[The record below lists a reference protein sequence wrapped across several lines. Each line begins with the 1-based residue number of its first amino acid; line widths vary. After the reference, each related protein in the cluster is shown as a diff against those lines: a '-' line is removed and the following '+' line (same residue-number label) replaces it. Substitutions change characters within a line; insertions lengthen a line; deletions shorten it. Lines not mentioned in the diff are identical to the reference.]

1 MLEYASMK
9 RILSHPLVLPLL
21 IIALFVFFNS
31 QGWLKLIEDAFLSL
45 SRPIQKTTYQFSL
58 KARNFADFVFSVR
71 GLEKENNL
79 LNEENKMLLGQ
90 ITELKEAVRE
100 NEFLRK
106 QLGLSIP
113 ETKELILANIISQEP
128 SGLGEF
134 ILIDKGEEDG
144 ILNKGVV
151 ISAGNLLIG
160 QVIETTKSFSKVRL
174 ISDPNSRIN
183 ALIQESGIT
192 GLIESDQ
199 KIDLIINLLP
209 QGESIE
215 QGQSV
220 VTSGLAGLFPPGLL
234 IGQIEEIISSDAQ
247 IAQRARIKPAV
258 DFNYLD
264 KVFII
269 RALSKF

>member
-9 RILSHPLVLPLL
+9 RILSHPFVLSLL
-21 IIALFVFFNS
+21 IIILFIFFNS
-31 QGWLKLIEDAFLSL
+31 QGWLKLIEDVFLSL
-45 SRPIQKTTYQFSL
+45 SRPIQETTYQFSL

-71 GLEKENNL
+71 GLEKENNSL
-79 LNEENKMLLGQ
+79 KEENRILLGQ
-90 ITELKEAVRE
+90 ITQLKEATRE

-106 QLGLSIP
+106 QLGFSIP
-113 ETKELILANIISQEP
+113 EDKELILANVIGQEP

-134 ILIDKGEEDG
+134 ILIDKGEKDG
-144 ILNKGVV
+144 VLSKGVV
-151 ISAGNLLIG
+151 ISAGNLLVG
-160 QVIETTKSFSKVRL
+160 QIIETTESFSKVRL

-209 QGESIE
+209 QGENIE
-215 QGQSV
+215 EGQSV
-220 VTSGLAGLFPPGLL
+220 VTSGLAGLFPAGLL

-247 IAQRARIKPAV
+247 IAQRARIKPAI
-258 DFNYLD
+258 DFNYLN

-269 RALSKF
+269 K